1 MNSKSGIRF
10 DKPGI
15 APTDGEDEWRGML
28 ASAKKDLKSRKQE
41 LVRNAILDAA
51 ITLFEKKGFDQT
63 DVAEIAEAAGISK
76 RSFFRYFATKD
87 DLLARSVME
96 YGAVLVAAIRSTPR
110 ELTDLEVIHET
121 LLAGVRYNE
130 QPGARARQLIAIS
143 TSHPTARRAYLSRKH
158 LVEDAVAE
166 AFASREQSGRHN
178 HLRLRLLAGITLAM
192 MNATIGAW
200 FLEEEKTLEGAAKN
214 AERNCKRLLVSA
226 MRQGVQRRTIVVR
239 RRVPLINALHIGLLR
254 TNPHRRAQL
263 VISGR
268 RTH

>member
-1 MNSKSGIRF
+1 VRGTSGVRF
-10 DKPGI
+10 NKTGI
-15 APTDGEDEWRGML
+15 DLMHGDNDWRGIFIG
-28 ASAKKDLKSRKQE
+28 AKKDLKSRKQE

-96 YGAVLVAAIRSTPR
+96 YGAVLIGAIQSAPR
-110 ELTDLEVIHET
+110 ESTDLEVIHQT

-130 QPGARARQLIAIS
+130 QLGARARQLIAIS

-166 AFASREQSGRHN
+166 AFASRERSARRN
-178 HLRLRLLAGITLAM
+178 DLRVRLLAGITLAL

-200 FLEEEKTLEGAAKN
+200 FLGEEKTLEAAAKH
-214 AERNCKRLLVSA
+214 AEAELGKITTFNTA
-226 MRQGVQRRTIVVR
+226 
-239 RRVPLINALHIGLLR
+239 PL
-254 TNPHRRAQL
+254 
-263 VISGR
+263 SSKKKGR
-268 RTH
+268 GKEIDLQ